1 LLIEDRLRLAPLASL
16 GADNGVGSNARPAGG
31 KLTRFCSALTSCRTR
46 KGRLIVIIS
55 KYADTE
61 QKSGLELTASKI
73 YHQKVITVS
82 HVIGGGSLEHL
93 NGRSKAVV

>member
-1 LLIEDRLRLAPLASL
+1 
-16 GADNGVGSNARPAGG
+16 
-31 KLTRFCSALTSCRTR
+31 
-46 KGRLIVIIS
+46 VIIS